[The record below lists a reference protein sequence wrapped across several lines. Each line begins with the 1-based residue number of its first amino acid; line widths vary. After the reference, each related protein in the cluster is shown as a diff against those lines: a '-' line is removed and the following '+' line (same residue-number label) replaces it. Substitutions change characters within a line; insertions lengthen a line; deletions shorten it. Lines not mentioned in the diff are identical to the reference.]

1 MLLELTDQN
10 FNSLV
15 LDDSKIAVIDFWAQ
29 WCGPCKT
36 VSASIDAL
44 ANEYEGQ
51 VLIGKVDVDTNPNLT
66 LKYGVRNMPT
76 ILYIKD
82 GKVVDKQVG
91 STSKMI
97 LEEKLKAR
105 KRKSICFI
113 CIQV

>member
-76 ILYIKD
+76 ILYMKD
-82 GKVVDKQVG
+82 GIVLDKQVG

-97 LEEKLKAR
+97 LEEKLKA
-105 KRKSICFI
+105 IL
-113 CIQV
+113 